1 MADYVRATQRYTI
14 HPGSFAHYALGT
26 GAILN
31 LSLSGVFIEDRSS
44 RFETGQELELQLRLQ
59 DEVVTV
65 HGRVC
70 HCRLGVGFG
79 VQFTKFPEE
88 SKRQLIAYFRT
99 HVGRSHER
107 R

>member
-1 MADYVRATQRYTI
+1 MADYARATQRYTI

-44 RFETGQELELQLRLQ
+44 RFETGQELELELRLQ

-70 HCRLGVGFG
+70 HSRPGVGFG
-79 VQFTKFPEE
+79 VYFARLPEE
-88 SKRQLIAYFRT
+88 SKQQLVTYFRT
-99 HVGRSHER
+99 HVGRPPER